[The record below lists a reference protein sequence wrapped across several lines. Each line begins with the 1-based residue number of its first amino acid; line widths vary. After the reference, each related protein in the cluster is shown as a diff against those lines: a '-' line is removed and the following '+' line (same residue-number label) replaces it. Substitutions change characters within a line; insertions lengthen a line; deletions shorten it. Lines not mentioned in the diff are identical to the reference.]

1 MYLEFVVLILFISV
15 ITLILSYL
23 VIEIDKYL
31 VNGLLTKYKYNKLV
45 KEFKCNYK
53 IINYTEAKAL
63 KNIIF
68 KEYFI
73 YNYKT
78 KTIYIFQNY
87 EEYKKFH
94 NYIDSVKLAK
104 KIYFKKLFFQI

>member
-1 MYLEFVVLILFISV
+1 MEFVVLILFISV

-23 VIEIDKYL
+23 VIETDKYL
-31 VNGLLTKYKYNKLV
+31 VNGLFTKYKYNKLV

-53 IINYTEAKAL
+53 IEAKAL

-94 NYIDSVKLAK
+94 NYIDSK
-104 KIYFKKLFFQI
+104 KIYFKKFVF

>member
-1 MYLEFVVLILFISV
+1 MVLILFISI
-15 ITLILSYL
+15 ITFILSYL

-31 VNGLLTKYKYNKLV
+31 INGLFTKYKYNKLV
-45 KEFKCNYK
+45 KGLKCDYK
-53 IINYTEAKAL
+53 IINYTDAKTL

-68 KEYFI
+68 KKYFI

>member
-1 MYLEFVVLILFISV
+1 MVLILFISI
-15 ITLILSYL
+15 ITFILSYL
-23 VIEIDKYL
+23 VIEINKYL

-45 KEFKCNYK
+45 KGFKYNYK
-53 IINYTEAKAL
+53 IINYTDAKTL

-87 EEYKKFH
+87 
-94 NYIDSVKLAK
+94 IDSVKLA
-104 KIYFKKLFFQI
+104 F

>member
-1 MYLEFVVLILFISV
+1 MILIWNN
-15 ITLILSYL
+15 YH
-23 VIEIDKYL
+23 EIRP
-31 VNGLLTKYKYNKLV
+31 
-45 KEFKCNYK
+45 NYK

-104 KIYFKKLFFQI
+104 KIYCFFKFENSLWKVVF

>member
-1 MYLEFVVLILFISV
+1 MELVVLILFISV

-68 KEYFI
+68 I
-73 YNYKT
+73 
-78 KTIYIFQNY
+78 
-87 EEYKKFH
+87 
-94 NYIDSVKLAK
+94 
-104 KIYFKKLFFQI
+104 